1 MTPQERELITGLF
14 ERMRGFG
21 APAKDSEAEILINHS
36 VRAHSDALACLCKR
50 R

>member
-21 APAKDSEAEILINHS
+21 APAKDSEAETSSTILYVPIPMHCT
-36 VRAHSDALACLCKR
+36 CLCKR